1 MNTYSHVFG
10 LLLAAA
16 PGLKAVRHIT
26 SPRCKRMPDVADRYR
41 KIVESGVISDCA
53 E

>member
-26 SPRCKRMPDVADRYR
+26 SKRCKRMPDVAHRCR